1 MHRRSRA
8 GQEKEASL
16 AVRRA
21 LLAVLCV
28 SYALAQA
35 ASDEPPA
42 KPPAKAADKAVTEKP
57 KPRPRIGLKK
67 NGSVGDDSA
76 GGGRPSGASSMG
88 GTPGTPSGSF
98 TRP

>member
-1 MHRRSRA
+1 VRS
-8 GQEKEASL
+8 
-16 AVRRA
+16 A
-21 LLAVLCV
+21 LLAVLC
-28 SYALAQA
+28 SGCLIAQA

-42 KPPAKAADKAVTEKP
+42 KPPAKAADKAGAEKP
-57 KPRPRIGLKK
+57 KPRPRIGIKK

>member
-1 MHRRSRA
+1 VRS
-8 GQEKEASL
+8 
-16 AVRRA
+16 A
-21 LLAVLCV
+21 LLAVLC
-28 SYALAQA
+28 SGCLIAQA
-35 ASDEPPA
+35 APDEPPA
-42 KPPAKAADKAVTEKP
+42 KPPAKGANEAADKADAEKA

-67 NGSVGDDSA
+67 DGSIGDDSA

>member
-1 MHRRSRA
+1 VRS
-8 GQEKEASL
+8 
-16 AVRRA
+16 V
-21 LLAVLCV
+21 LLAALCV
-28 SYALAQA
+28 PFVLAQA
-35 ASDEPPA
+35 ATDEPPA
-42 KPPAKAADKAVTEKP
+42 KPPAQGANKAADKDGTEKP

>member
-1 MHRRSRA
+1 VRS
-8 GQEKEASL
+8 
-16 AVRRA
+16 V
-21 LLAVLCV
+21 LLAALCFPFV
-28 SYALAQA
+28 LAQA
-35 ASDEPPA
+35 ATDEPPA
-42 KPPAKAADKAVTEKP
+42 KPPAKTEGKAGAEKA

-67 NGSVGDDSA
+67 DGSIGDDSA